1 MGTAVQIQNI
11 EESCFSRHLLLRLNA
26 YMGCQ
31 IEDTQQERGH
41 LEGNKLY
48 TGQRFLDG
56 CQGFLCQVE
65 SAIPYPVP
73 LLASMTE
80 VCCVFC
86 QLSTRGVEIL
96 LGKLTKT
103 KTDIQ
108 IQNIHFKVE

>member
-26 YMGCQ
+26 CMGCQ
-31 IEDTQQERGH
+31 IEDTQQERGN

-48 TGQRFLDG
+48 TGQSVLDG

-65 SAIPYPVP
+65 SAISDPVP
-73 LLASMTE
+73 LLASMAA
-80 VCCVFC
+80 VRCVFC
-86 QLSTRGVEIL
+86 QLATQGVEIL

-103 KTDIQ
+103 KTDILT
-108 IQNIHFKVE
+108 QNIHFKVE